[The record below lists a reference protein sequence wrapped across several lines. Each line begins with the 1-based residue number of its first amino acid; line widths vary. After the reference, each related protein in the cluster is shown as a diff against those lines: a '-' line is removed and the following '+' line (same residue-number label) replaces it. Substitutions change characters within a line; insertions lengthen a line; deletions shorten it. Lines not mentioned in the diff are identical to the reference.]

1 MAFCAAVPDLVHA
14 QGYHGFVPS
23 GLMFRQS
30 TKSRIFFDMFND
42 GSLFGTVRTGES
54 DAATWPRETSPQV
67 FYTWGGVTQMGF
79 WFGCSKEGRH
89 LVSSSAMATTAII
102 PRPGLVL
109 ETVNQFVPGFIGDPQ
124 APADTAFAGVG
135 WRYLDDPNYIIY
147 LSTDYDSSGVD
158 VSGTNFPDWPIRLVA
173 GKEVYVQHPLDR
185 QLYPPVFKSDEDFF
199 SIYKDTDTRS
209 DPEYI
214 GANPTVGTASIPIG
228 IEVRQHCY
236 TWSTTLLRNAIV
248 LLFEIHN
255 KSGRTLNSC
264 YVGTTLTFTSNA
276 EGYNNSSPPQFAFDL
291 ERKFGQ
297 CYNNPALPNIGNPFG
312 VDGRVGYALLESPKD
327 LQGAPLGIT
336 FWKKPVYGPLLCDSV
351 RYDWITKAPMI
362 DSVPWSVGGQNG
374 DPYAE
379 LAGLLF
385 FGTGPFT
392 MAPGDS
398 VRMAVEVSCAIGPTQ
413 LLALH
418 DYIKSVYA
426 NNLQFPSP
434 PKQPTLSAT
443 PAEGSILLRW
453 DDAAEHSLDPSVP
466 DSLGKPFAG
475 YRLYRSAGVGAPFVM
490 IRQWTLGQ
498 DSLVH
503 EYIDRGQDGKDP
515 SIPPGRGLTD
525 NVTYIYKL
533 TAFDEGVSSLEIP
546 EMESQGVVIQAVPS
560 AAPSS
565 PFALDQIRIVPNPYL
580 VTHAAQKS
588 IDQPNLFFNFLPEVC
603 TIRIYTVA
611 LDLVAEL
618 HHQGGSAESWDLK
631 AQGGQQVAS
640 QMFLALIET
649 PQGTRVTKKF
659 AVVIAN

>member
-1 MAFCAAVPDLVHA
+1 MPDLVHA
-14 QGYHGFVPS
+14 QVYPGFVPS

-30 TKSRIFFDMFND
+30 TKSRIVFDMFND
-42 GSLFGTVRTGES
+42 GSLFGTVRASETEW
-54 DAATWPRETSPQV
+54 DMANWPRETFERV
-67 FYTWGGVTQMGF
+67 EYAWGGWDLSGF
-79 WFGCSKEGRH
+79 WFGCSKGGRN

-102 PRPGLVL
+102 PPPLSPKL
-109 ETVNQFVPGFIGDPQ
+109 QIVNQFVPGFIGDPQ

-158 VSGTNFPDWPIRLVA
+158 LSGTNFPDWPIRLVA

-185 QLYPPVFKSDEDFF
+185 HLYPAVVKSDEDFF

-209 DPEYI
+209 DPEYV

-255 KSGRTLNSC
+255 KSGKPLNSC
-264 YVGTTLTFTSNA
+264 YVGTTLGFTSTA
-276 EGYNNSSPPQFAFDL
+276 DGYNASSWPQFAFDS

-297 CYNNPALPNIGNPFG
+297 CYNNPALPSSVNPSG

-362 DSVPWSVGGQNG
+362 ESVPWSTSFREG

-379 LAGLLF
+379 LAGLVF
-385 FGTGPFT
+385 FGSGPFT

-398 VRMAVEVSCAIGPTQ
+398 VRMAVEVSCAIGSTQ
-413 LLALH
+413 LFALH

-453 DDAAEHSLDPSVP
+453 DDAAEHSL
-466 DSLGKPFAG
+466 
-475 YRLYRSAGVGAPFVM
+475 YRSAGVGAPFVM

-515 SIPPGRGLTD
+515 SIPLGRGLTD
-525 NVTYIYKL
+525 NVTYLYKL
-533 TAFDEGVSSLEIP
+533 TAFDDGVSSLEIP

>member
-1 MAFCAAVPDLVHA
+1 MPDLVHA
-14 QGYHGFVPS
+14 QVYPGFVPS

-30 TKSRIFFDMFND
+30 TKSRIVFDMFND
-42 GSLFGTVRTGES
+42 GSLFGTVRASETEW
-54 DAATWPRETSPQV
+54 DMANWPRETFERV
-67 FYTWGGVTQMGF
+67 EYAWGGWDLSGF
-79 WFGCSKEGRH
+79 WFGCSKGGRN

-102 PRPGLVL
+102 PPPLSPKL
-109 ETVNQFVPGFIGDPQ
+109 QIVNQFVPGFIGDPQ

-158 VSGTNFPDWPIRLVA
+158 LSGTNFPDWPIRLVA

-185 QLYPPVFKSDEDFF
+185 HLYPAVVKSDEDFF

-209 DPEYI
+209 DPEYV

-255 KSGRTLNSC
+255 KSGKPLNSC
-264 YVGTTLTFTSNA
+264 YVGTTLGFTSTA
-276 EGYNNSSPPQFAFDL
+276 DGYNASSWPQFAFDS

-297 CYNNPALPNIGNPFG
+297 CYNNPALPSSVNPSG

-362 DSVPWSVGGQNG
+362 ESVPWSTSFREG

-379 LAGLLF
+379 LAGLVF
-385 FGTGPFT
+385 FGSGPFT

-398 VRMAVEVSCAIGPTQ
+398 VRMAVEVSCAIGSTQ
-413 LLALH
+413 LFALH

-515 SIPPGRGLTD
+515 SIPLGRGLTD
-525 NVTYIYKL
+525 NVTYLYKL
-533 TAFDEGVSSLEIP
+533 TAFDDGVSSLEIP